1 MPTVP
6 ARDYIFVIEL
16 KYGRLKISHSSGGS
30 LKTRASTDTQRPC
43 SEKVSWVLL
52 KFETWPASL
61 ALEATKMS
69 ARLYHNKR
77 WSEEDD
83 NLLRSMSQAGKSLT
97 LMTVKLNRPMASI
110 RARAE
115 DLGLGIAGTE
125 IGRRKRRG

>member
-1 MPTVP
+1 
-6 ARDYIFVIEL
+6 
-16 KYGRLKISHSSGGS
+16 
-30 LKTRASTDTQRPC
+30 
-43 SEKVSWVLL
+43 
-52 KFETWPASL
+52 
-61 ALEATKMS
+61 MS

-125 IGRRKRRG
+125 IGSRKRRPERF

>member
-1 MPTVP
+1 M
-6 ARDYIFVIEL
+6 L
-16 KYGRLKISHSSGGS
+16 
-30 LKTRASTDTQRPC
+30 
-43 SEKVSWVLL
+43 VLL
-52 KFETWPASL
+52 KFQTWPASL

-69 ARLYHNKR
+69 ARLYHNQR

>member
-1 MPTVP
+1 M
-6 ARDYIFVIEL
+6 
-16 KYGRLKISHSSGGS
+16 
-30 LKTRASTDTQRPC
+30 
-43 SEKVSWVLL
+43 
-52 KFETWPASL
+52 KFETWLASL
-61 ALEATKMS
+61 ALEATNMS

-125 IGRRKRRG
+125 IGLRKRRG

>member
-1 MPTVP
+1 
-6 ARDYIFVIEL
+6 
-16 KYGRLKISHSSGGS
+16 
-30 LKTRASTDTQRPC
+30 
-43 SEKVSWVLL
+43 VSWVFL
-52 KFETWPASL
+52 KSKARPASL
-61 ALEATKMS
+61 ALEATQMS
-69 ARLYHNKR
+69 ARLYHTRR

-83 NLLRSMSQAGKSLT
+83 KLLCSMSRAGKSLT

>member
-1 MPTVP
+1 VL
-6 ARDYIFVIEL
+6 RKVEL
-16 KYGRLKISHSSGGS
+16 
-30 LKTRASTDTQRPC
+30 D
-43 SEKVSWVLL
+43 LL

-61 ALEATKMS
+61 ASEATKMS